1 MGAKTDIGSLP
12 TDYTIQLEG
21 NVAEPLTALL
31 RGDPNAPISLSALLE
46 GDPNAPITA
55 LLRGDPNAP
64 IGAQLTGNE
73 NAPISALLKGDP
85 NAPISAQLTGNEN
98 APVTLKLEP
107 VELTATLKGDPNAPI
122 STFSQF
128 ELLNFPRFTF
138 DQVIELVE
146 TLKTPNLRIQLPLN
160 INFAFSVFPLTLFGI
175 DAMNFKICGEPQIIL
190 HQYVPNAL
198 ERCEVDC
205 ESEDCHPCESC
216 N

>member
-12 TDYTIQLEG
+12 TSYTVQLEG

-46 GDPNAPITA
+46 GDPAAPIS
-55 LLRGDPNAP
+55 
-64 IGAQLTGNE
+64 AQLTGDE

-98 APVTLKLEP
+98 APITLKLEP
-107 VELTATLKGDPNAPI
+107 LELTATLKGDPQAPI

-138 DQVIELVE
+138 EQILELIE
-146 TLKTPNLRIQLPLN
+146 TLKTPNLRVQFPID
-160 INFAFSVFPLTLFGI
+160 INFAFSIFPLTLFGI
-175 DAMNFKICGEPQIIL
+175 DLMNFKICGESQIIL
-190 HQYVPNAL
+190 HDYIPNAF
-198 ERCEVDC
+198 EKCEVDC
-205 ESEDCHPCESC
+205 EPDNCKTCDTC
-216 N
+216 D